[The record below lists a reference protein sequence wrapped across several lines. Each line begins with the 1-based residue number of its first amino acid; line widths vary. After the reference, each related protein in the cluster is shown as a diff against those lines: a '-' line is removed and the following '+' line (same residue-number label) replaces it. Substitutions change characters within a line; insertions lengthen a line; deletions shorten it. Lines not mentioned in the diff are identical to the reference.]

1 MTSTGK
7 WYPPKGLQIVLNYL
21 KDILPSGQPQSKDS
35 DLEIQALGDFL
46 GSAPPSPVV
55 NSFKR
60 MRSAKNG
67 ILHSMSYERVHCRNS
82 FTVRV
87 RTRQNTQEYG
97 HIEFFFQTKPIC
109 FCLSAT
115 TCNCSVHNLAVLRRL
130 RRCVAA
136 KLIDDKNT
144 NASCSH
150 VNVVAAAQAGDIIVV
165 DINQIESKCVFI
177 CLNDTSNICFVV
189 DFPNTLETD

>member
-7 WYPPKGLQIVLNYL
+7 WYPPKGLQIVLNYS

-97 HIEFFFQTKPIC
+97 HIEFCFQTKPIC

-150 VNVVAAAQAGDIIVV
+150 VNVVAAVSQ
-165 DINQIESKCVFI
+165 
-177 CLNDTSNICFVV
+177 
-189 DFPNTLETD
+189 

>member
-1 MTSTGK
+1 MVSSKRSANGIELFEGYCALGATSERR
-7 WYPPKGLQIVLNYL
+7 L
-21 KDILPSGQPQSKDS
+21 S

-67 ILHSMSYERVHCRNS
+67 ILHSMSYERVRCRNS
-82 FTVRV
+82 STVCV

-115 TCNCSVHNLAVLRRL
+115 TDNCSVHNLAVLRRL
-130 RRCVAA
+130 HRCVAA

-165 DINQIESKCVFI
+165 DMNQIE
-177 CLNDTSNICFVV
+177 
-189 DFPNTLETD
+189 